1 MEDKH
6 IVRREDGG
14 MDGEKEK
21 GVGGAGCNYLQKFDI
36 PSKSTEPSDM
46 AN

>member
-21 GVGGAGCNYLQKFDI
+21 GGGCNYLQKFDI